1 LWKHV
6 HRPVTI
12 SLVVDNFGIKY
23 IGEEHF
29 HHLVD
34 AIKEEYK
41 VEIDETGGHY
51 CGIKLDWDYDKGYVN
66 ISMPGYVHKQLTICS
81 HVLKR
86 KTFSPYDPCPIHYG
100 KTS

>member
-6 HRPVTI
+6 HRPITF
-12 SLVVDNFGIKY
+12 SLIVNDFGIKY
-23 IGEEHF
+23 IDEEHF

-41 VEIDETGGHY
+41 VEIDETEGNY

-66 ISMPGYVHKQLTICS
+66 ISMPRYVH
-81 HVLKR
+81 
-86 KTFSPYDPCPIHYG
+86 
-100 KTS
+100 